1 MNFLHPTDH
10 NNGPMKSSLGE
21 LLGEAIALYAR
32 APILFILVSLLPAV
46 LINIIGQVVIP
57 NTDNLYLASFRAT
70 VINTIIIGFHTS
82 TFYLVV
88 LASRQRKLQ
97 ISSSVSA
104 VVAFGPKLFL
114 LALITSAAALLLIPT
129 IFGIFIAIYVGV
141 RLSLIRPFIVL
152 ENTMPLQAVLE
163 SWKLI
168 EGNWV
173 RTFTVQFIVISFSVI
188 VFVSFSILMRSI
200 GENMWV
206 TLLLQ
211 SLAQSL
217 VAPLSASVEI
227 TLFDEYKKH

>member
-1 MNFLHPTDH
+1 MNFLHPTEH

-57 NTDNLYLASFRAT
+57 NTDNLYLASFRVT
-70 VINTIIIGFHTS
+70 VINSIIIGFHTS

-104 VVAFGPKLFL
+104 LVAFGPKLFL

-129 IFGIFIAIYVGV
+129 IFGIFIVIYVGV

-152 ENTMPLQAVLE
+152 ENTTPLQAVLE

-173 RTFTVQFIVISFSVI
+173 RTFTVQFIVISFS
-188 VFVSFSILMRSI
+188 
-200 GENMWV
+200 
-206 TLLLQ
+206 
-211 SLAQSL
+211 
-217 VAPLSASVEI
+217 
-227 TLFDEYKKH
+227 

>member
-1 MNFLHPTDH
+1 MNFLHPTEH

-57 NTDNLYLASFRAT
+57 NTDNLYLASFRVT
-70 VINTIIIGFHTS
+70 VINSIIIGFHTS

-104 VVAFGPKLFL
+104 LVAFGPKLFL

-129 IFGIFIAIYVGV
+129 IFGIFIVIYVGV
-141 RLSLIRPFIVL
+141 RRSLIRPFIVL
-152 ENTMPLQAVLE
+152 ENTMALQAVLE

-188 VFVSFSILMRSI
+188 VFVLFSILMRSI

-227 TLFDEYKKH
+227 TLFNEYKKH

>member
-1 MNFLHPTDH
+1 MNFLHPTEH

-57 NTDNLYLASFRAT
+57 NTDNLYLASFRVT
-70 VINTIIIGFHTS
+70 VINSIIIGFHTS

-104 VVAFGPKLFL
+104 LVAFGPKLFL

-129 IFGIFIAIYVGV
+129 IFGK
-141 RLSLIRPFIVL
+141 L
-152 ENTMPLQAVLE
+152 EINRR
-163 SWKLI
+163 KL
-168 EGNWV
+168 G
-173 RTFTVQFIVISFSVI
+173 
-188 VFVSFSILMRSI
+188 
-200 GENMWV
+200 
-206 TLLLQ
+206 
-211 SLAQSL
+211 
-217 VAPLSASVEI
+217 
-227 TLFDEYKKH
+227 